1 MFFRKLHGNKP
12 EKCHYM
18 CIGRKTENNRFEF
31 DNLVLENSKEE
42 TVLSATIDNKLT
54 FHGHI
59 KNICRKT
66 GQKLGALLR
75 ITNYLKS
82 SQKKVIFS
90 RIIKPQ
96 FSYCLLI
103 WIFSSRKANNVIHR
117 IHERSF
123 RIVSGDN
130 ESNFDNLLEKIK
142 R

>member
-12 EKCHYM
+12 EKFHYM
-18 CIGRKTENNRFEF
+18 CIGRKTENNKFEF

-42 TVLSATIDNKLT
+42 TVLGATIDNKLT

-90 RIIKPQ
+90 RIITSQ

-103 WIFSSRKANNVIHR
+103 
-117 IHERSF
+117 
-123 RIVSGDN
+123 
-130 ESNFDNLLEKIK
+130 
-142 R
+142 